1 MKIPIYQVDAFTD
14 KLFEGNPAAICPL
27 NKWLERNVMQKIAAE
42 NNLSETAFFV
52 EVDEGYE
59 LRWFTPTIEVEL
71 CGHGTLASAHVLLN
85 HLGFKDEYIRFFT
98 KSGRISVK
106 KEEDLLVMNFPIWT
120 AEPIEAPED
129 LLAGLGLENPPLK
142 ILKDKN
148 YLVVFETPEEV
159 KAIRP
164 RFSILSRINYA
175 GVICTAPGNNHD
187 FVSRYFAPFAG
198 INEDP
203 VTGST
208 HTTLTSY
215 WAKELGKKELVAR
228 QVSRRG
234 GTLYCKH
241 LGDRIDIGG
250 KAKTYMI
257 GEIDV

>member
-14 KLFEGNPAAICPL
+14 KLFEGNPAAVCPL
-27 NKWLERNVMQKIAAE
+27 EQWLDRNLMQNIAAE

-52 EVDEGYE
+52 PSDDGYE

-71 CGHGTLASAHVLLN
+71 CGHATLASAHVLFN
-85 HLGFKDEYIRFFT
+85 HFGFKDEYIRFYT

-106 KEEDLLVMNFPIWT
+106 KESDLLIMNFPSWT

-129 LLAGLGLENPPLK
+129 LLAGLGLDSPPIK
-142 ILKDKN
+142 ILKDNN
-148 YLVVFETPEEV
+148 YLVVFESSEQV
-159 KAIRP
+159 KALRP
-164 RFSILSRINYA
+164 NFQILANINYA
-175 GVICTAPGNNHD
+175 GVICTAPGNTHD
-187 FVSRYFAPFAG
+187 FVSRYFAPYAG

-208 HTTLTSY
+208 HTTLTTY
-215 WAKELGKKELVAR
+215 WAKELGKKDLKAR
-228 QVSRRG
+228 QVSKRG
-234 GTLYCKH
+234 GTLFCTH

-250 KAKTYMI
+250 KAITYLI